1 MPHWLQLRRTATDM
15 EETSPRDLP
24 VHTQLGARGGAM
36 QADSQAALIG
46 GRRADYEFLRG
57 IDTVEPYE
65 YWYRGTTD
73 LSKYGT

>member
-1 MPHWLQLRRTATDM
+1 M

-24 VHTQLGARGGAM
+24 VHTQLVGARGGAM

-57 IDTVEPYE
+57 IDT
-65 YWYRGTTD
+65 TD

>member
-1 MPHWLQLRRTATDM
+1 M

-57 IDTVEPYE
+57 IDT
-65 YWYRGTTD
+65 TD